1 MVDDHSIGH
10 RLFAAFAGTICK
22 LRRRYGQDMRSRPL
36 KSQIA
41 AIVIVGSY
49 T

>member
-22 LRRRYGQDMRSRPL
+22 DMARICVAGVRRQTAVSG
-36 KSQIA
+36 
-41 AIVIVGSY
+41 
-49 T
+49 